1 MFLAPRVM
9 FLILKSVIFLANSLV
24 WTLSY
29 NQVISHDANEHFYLC
44 CISLLLMPL
53 HFTVGESIENFLI
66 PGALP
71 FFPQF
76 FFGAHIYV
84 RRDQLGW
91 LQGYSYLHRRLN
103 HSGKSNWATA
113 KMRVPFYGCYLL
125 MIFLLYWHYFNPLF
139 YCRLVGSS

>member
-76 FFGAHIYV
+76 FFFGGSHLRQKRPTWMATRLFLSAQTIESF
-84 RRDQLGW
+84 RKIQLSNSKDACTILW
-91 LQGYSYLHRRLN
+91 L
-103 HSGKSNWATA
+103 
-113 KMRVPFYGCYLL
+113 
-125 MIFLLYWHYFNPLF
+125 LF
-139 YCRLVGSS
+139 VNDLSFILTLF